1 MAQRQ
6 RARERHWPTLRLADT
21 ADTAR
26 PVRTVR
32 NDLLTNWRLDCGRQ
46 PPPFGV
52 AMLTPATLFST
63 MFEASAIN
71 LIALGFVT
79 LSLVGLGLVWLNIAS
94 AMR

>member
-1 MAQRQ
+1 
-6 RARERHWPTLRLADT
+6 
-21 ADTAR
+21 
-26 PVRTVR
+26 
-32 NDLLTNWRLDCGRQ
+32 
-46 PPPFGV
+46 
-52 AMLTPATLFST
+52 MLTPATLFST